1 MTLTRLPIAVL
12 AGLAVLALVALPGV
26 TRADPPPAPT
36 LLAHWSLD
44 ETAGTTLLD
53 GVAGAIGTLLGT
65 PLLGAQ
71 TARSDDAGAGIT
83 LLGDSAV
90 ALDGAPPLP
99 ADLTLEAWVNPRPGA
114 TGTRYILSRGTAT
127 SGVHMGLDSFNRLV
141 LRTGL
146 GSGGAA
152 LTTGATVPAGTWH
165 HAVATIAGLQSTLY
179 LDGRR
184 VGGGTLP
191 APAAATT
198 RTLYLGRFSG
208 SASSYWRGGLDEVS
222 LFDGALDADAV
233 AARVPAVA
241 DVTPPAV
248 RVTSGPPAQSGRADV
263 ALAFTGTKSAST
275 FSCRL
280 DDRAWQSCAGA
291 ASYSGLGEGSH
302 VVSVLPTDRYGIA
315 APAPLTVSWRVD
327 LTAPET
333 LLLAVRP
340 SAGASGEAS
349 FVSETAAGFECR
361 LDGGSWAACTTP
373 LRASSGTT
381 VEVRA
386 RDAAGNADQSLATAR
401 IVPPGGATP
410 FGSASASFV
419 VAGDRSASA
428 LQCRLDDGRWAPCP
442 ESLTFTD
449 LSYGRHALA
458 VRDPG
463 LPTVTSA
470 ASVEWSSPLPAP
482 SLIAPRFPLLV
493 TFASRRAQRRTK
505 AARAPRLLYRANTDG
520 VATVVLRR
528 GRRTVGSWTAPFHA
542 GSNTM
547 ALPVARLR
555 RLEPGR
561 HVLTLAPRNA
571 VGAGTAL
578 TRRFDVVRLRGR

>member
-1 MTLTRLPIAVL
+1 VPS
-12 AGLAVLALVALPGV
+12 V
-26 TRADPPPAPT
+26 TRADPPPPT

-53 GVAGAIGTLLGT
+53 TVAGAIGTLLGT

-90 ALDGAPPLP
+90 ALDGAPRLP
-99 ADLTLEAWVNPRPGA
+99 ADVTLEAWVNPRPGT
-114 TGTRYILSRGTAT
+114 TGTRYILSRGTST
-127 SGVHMGLDSFNRLV
+127 SGLHLGLDSFNRLV

-165 HAVATIAGLQSTLY
+165 HVVATVAGLQTTLY

-184 VGGGTLP
+184 VGGGMLP
-191 APAAATT
+191 APVAATT

-208 SASSYWRGGLDEVS
+208 SATSYWRGGLDEVS
-222 LFDGALDADAV
+222 LYNGALDADAV
-233 AARVPAVA
+233 AARFPAVA

-248 RVTSGPPAQSGRADV
+248 RVTSAPPAQSGHAD
-263 ALAFTGTKSAST
+263 ATLAFAATKSATT

-291 ASYSGLGEGSH
+291 ASYTGLTEASH
-302 VVSVLPTDRYGIA
+302 VVSILPTDRYGIA
-315 APAPLTVSWRVD
+315 AAAPLSVSWRVD

-340 SAGASGEAS
+340 TAGAGGEAS
-349 FVSETAAGFECR
+349 FASEAAAAFECR
-361 LDGGSWAACTTP
+361 LDGGPWAACATP
-373 LRASSGTT
+373 LTAPSGTT

-386 RDAAGNADQSLATAR
+386 RDAAGNADQSLASAQIT
-401 IVPPGGATP
+401 PQGGALP

-419 VAGDRSASA
+419 VAGNRSTNG
-428 LQCRLDDGRWAPCP
+428 LQCLLDASRWAPCP
-442 ESLTFTD
+442 ESLSFND
-449 LSYGRHALA
+449 LSYGRHSLA

-470 ASVEWSSPLPAP
+470 ASVEWIAPLPAP

-505 AARAPRLLYRANTDG
+505 ATRTPRLLYRANSDG
-520 VATVVLRR
+520 VAAVVLRR
-528 GRRTVGSWTAPFHA
+528 GRRTIASWTAPFHA

-547 ALPVARLR
+547 AFPVARLR

-571 VGAGTAL
+571 AGVGVAL
-578 TRRFDVVRLRGR
+578 TRRFDVVRLR